1 MIILTSKRT
10 YKIWIKFI
18 SNQFVLLP
26 YAVRILTVKKLEDFN
41 FLRGLAP
48 GLLDGFSIE
57 TYEKKRESL
66 ALSATWFESGAM
78 SFSGRT
84 RSGAGAVQKLIHPCP
99 FIKRKRSGL
108 KILQNCSKY
117 HFREA
122 KFTVGKVTQRLF
134 STGPC
139 TYFANIYRY
148 R

>member
-1 MIILTSKRT
+1 MPKRT

-66 ALSATWFESGAM
+66 ALSATWFQESGAM

-84 RSGAGAVQKLIHPCP
+84 RSGAGAVQKIDSPL
-99 FIKRKRSGL
+99 S
-108 KILQNCSKY
+108 
-117 HFREA
+117 
-122 KFTVGKVTQRLF
+122 
-134 STGPC
+134 
-139 TYFANIYRY
+139 IY
-148 R
+148 